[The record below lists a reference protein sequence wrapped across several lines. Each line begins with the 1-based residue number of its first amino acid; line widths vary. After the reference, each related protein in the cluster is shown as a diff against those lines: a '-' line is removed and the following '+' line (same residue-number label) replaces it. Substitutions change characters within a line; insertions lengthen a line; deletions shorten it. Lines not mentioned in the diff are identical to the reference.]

1 MRIINALKY
10 QIIHQIIYM
19 IWYFRSKTK
28 PLKSSNFKGFCLV
41 EHRGVEPLAST
52 MRMSRATNCDFWNSL
67 NPYKNRVPSLL
78 LPNCDN
84 AFILQNSIIQ
94 EELPESTHS
103 HFLNLASMLCILMNN
118 RYQCLQ
124 LQITRCT
131 VFR

>member
-52 MRMSRATNCDFWNSL
+52 MRMSRANEFSVL
-67 NPYKNRVPSLL
+67 
-78 LPNCDN
+78 
-84 AFILQNSIIQ
+84 
-94 EELPESTHS
+94 HS
-103 HFLNLASMLCILMNN
+103 HFGLLPGCVG
-118 RYQCLQ
+118 C
-124 LQITRCT
+124 
-131 VFR
+131 